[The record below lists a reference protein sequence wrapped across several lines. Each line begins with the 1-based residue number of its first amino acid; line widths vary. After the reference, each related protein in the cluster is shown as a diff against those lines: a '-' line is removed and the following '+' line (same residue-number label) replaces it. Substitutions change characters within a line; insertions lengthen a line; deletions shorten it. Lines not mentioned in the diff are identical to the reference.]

1 VSNEFK
7 GYDAW
12 KTREP
17 NYDEFE
23 PEPKQKQDGR
33 DAFIA
38 ALHDKIKTW
47 TDEVAPRQFQ
57 WLACVGD
64 YDLDDKV
71 GQGATEVEAINDL
84 LWQLGFE
91 PDEGDE
97 ER

>member
-1 VSNEFK
+1 VSNFR
-7 GYDAW
+7 GYDSW

-23 PEPKQKQDGR
+23 PEPKDDGK

-38 ALHDKIKTW
+38 ALRDKITTW

-64 YDLDDKV
+64 YDLDAKV
-71 GQGATEVEAINDL
+71 GQGATEGEAISDL
-84 LWQLGFE
+84 LWQLGY
-91 PDEGDE
+91 EGDE
-97 ER
+97 R